1 MRLNYFSG
9 RKICILSVLLVIFPY
24 FLCFA
29 GGIPENTLKKSRR
42 QIADIADPQ
51 KLAEIIDKA
60 IQADGEGE
68 GSGSSALDLPV
79 KGTVTSTVGL
89 RHDPIDGELRI
100 HNGIDI
106 AIPEGTAVTPVAAGK
121 VVYSGYQT
129 GYGNMIIVRHDDGM
143 ITLYAHNSRNITKA
157 AAAVDTKTRI
167 ALSGST
173 GRSTGPHLHFEAW
186 QGGKNVTRAFLPDY
200 AGRHISASSEASLDK
215 TNLRKVILSDGT
227 ILFVEFSR
235 AKN

>member
-1 MRLNYFSG
+1 MCALAA
-9 RKICILSVLLVIFPY
+9 LLVIFPSS
-24 FLCFA
+24 LSFA
-29 GGIPENTLKKSRR
+29 GGIYKNTLKNSRVKK
-42 QIADIADPQ
+42 ADITDPQ

-60 IQADGEGE
+60 VQASGETDGT
-68 GSGSSALDLPV
+68 GSSALDLPV

-89 RHDPIDGELRI
+89 RHDPIDGEMRI

-106 AIPEGTAVTPVAAGK
+106 AIPEGTAVTPVAAGE
-121 VVYSGYQT
+121 VVYSGYQP

-157 AAAVDTKTRI
+157 AAAVDRKTRI

-186 QGGKNVTRAFLPDY
+186 QGGKNVTGAFLPDF
-200 AGRHISASSEASLDK
+200 AGRHISASTEASLDK